1 VWFPSCHSQGQ
12 LDSNAQHITFHPHHS
27 TSTKKKGDARAGGGG
42 RGVPRVLW
50 KVSWLIPPPFSFLGY
65 VVILFGVGVGVEN
78 TTASLLLS
86 RRSLK
91 NANLVLGDNEGDG

>member
-1 VWFPSCHSQGQ
+1 VES
-12 LDSNAQHITFHPHHS
+12 LVVDS
-27 TSTKKKGDARAGGGG
+27 
-42 RGVPRVLW
+42 
-50 KVSWLIPPPFSFLGY
+50 PPFSFLGY